1 MGKQGISFD
10 KFRQKSRRMVR
21 QDSTRLDK
29 TRQRCQRSEGSGSP
43 ALAAGP
49 PIEVGGSA
57 AVRRATSNVQ
67 SKRGAVRR
75 ATIEFETTAGVFRQR
90 SIKVQSK
97 RGAILRM
104 LQKKDGNSMAAKQFL
119 WLQTNPLAW
128 YEILLYTTLPLLDTT
143 LPLVDRNGTSI
154 FSKWNRLII

>member
-1 MGKQGISFD
+1 MGKQGKSFD

-29 TRQRCQRSEGSGSP
+29 IRQRCQRSEGSGSP

-49 PIEVGGSA
+49 PIEVGGSPALA
-57 AVRRATSNVQ
+57 AGPPVEVGGSA
-67 SKRGAVRR
+67 AIRR
-75 ATIEFETTAGVFRQR
+75 ATIEVETTAGVFRQR

-119 WLQTNPLAW
+119 LWKTNPLAW
-128 YEILLYTTLPLLDTT
+128 YEILLYTTLPL
-143 LPLVDRNGTSI
+143 VDRKGTSI
-154 FSKWNRLII
+154 FSKWNRLMI